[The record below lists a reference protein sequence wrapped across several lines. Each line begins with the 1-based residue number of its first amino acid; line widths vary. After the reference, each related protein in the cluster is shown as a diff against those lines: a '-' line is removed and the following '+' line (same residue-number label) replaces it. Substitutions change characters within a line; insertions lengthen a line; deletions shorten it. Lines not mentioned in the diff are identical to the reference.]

1 TPMNESDHQHAS
13 DRTHGSDRTPEVD
26 RTHEFDRTHESDRN
40 QGQETRQPGVEE
52 IEADIERTRAEL
64 AATVEALT
72 DRLDVKSRLR
82 GKVEHTK
89 RDAVQRVH
97 TARSRATDQD
107 GRPTP
112 PVIAGAAALVALV
125 ALLVWRRTR

>member
-1 TPMNESDHQHAS
+1 MSTPMNESGQNHEPEHQHA
-13 DRTHGSDRTPEVD
+13 PD

-64 AATVEALT
+64 AATVDALT

-97 TARSRATDQD
+97 TARNRATDQD

-125 ALLVWRRTR
+125 TLLVWRRTR